1 MKVIGKDIGT
11 VLDELYE
18 ELARRVRIE
27 AERELTI
34 DAFEGGSFSN
44 VSWRSDSVV
53 ISLHNG
59 VPTHALP
66 HVFGVALQHIRQR
79 LERYPAVRRSQQ
91 QEPNGGALVRTALRE
106 LVLAPEADMQL
117 ERYDLDTDWE
127 TEQRHAGY
135 KELLRDAD
143 DSWNE
148 IGTAGNAFAAL
159 QYARF
164 AIDHPPDLWQSLR
177 DQTVERLPAAAE
189 NGEGVLQVVRQIGW
203 ATPGA
208 CLQAL
213 VAARDELSLRNYAL
227 IEDRRSGELG

>member
-11 VLDELYE
+11 ALDGLYE
-18 ELARRVRIE
+18 ELAGRVRIE
-27 AERELTI
+27 AERELSVEP
-34 DAFEGGSFSN
+34 FEGGSFSN
-44 VSWRSDSVV
+44 VSWRGEGVV

-79 LERYPAVRRSQQ
+79 LDRYPAVRRSQQ
-91 QEPNGGALVRTALRE
+91 QEPNGAGLVRTALRE
-106 LVLAPEADMQL
+106 LVLAPEAELHL
-117 ERYDLDTDWE
+117 EQYDLDSSWE

-148 IGTAGNAFAAL
+148 VGSAGNAFAAL

-164 AIDHPPDLWQSLR
+164 AIDHPPDLWESLR
-177 DQTVERLPAAAE
+177 EQTVERLPAAAE
-189 NGEGVLQVVRQIGW
+189 NGEGVLQLVRQTGW

-208 CLQAL
+208 CLQSL